1 LWKIKK
7 MKEDGMKERRAYFA
21 KILLSVA
28 TVPLWF
34 VKIFADVGHLP
45 DRTGKIVEVIFRHSM
60 YGNICSLAHPV
71 FAYVSM
77 AIALF
82 SAVMNAVAL
91 KAPEGRPVKAVA
103 RVAFWSAMGV
113 FLILLLLSLTVSR
126 NY

>member
-1 LWKIKK
+1 
-7 MKEDGMKERRAYFA
+7 MKNRRAYLS
-21 KILLSVA
+21 KIFLSVA

-60 YGNICSLAHPV
+60 FENIRSLAHPV
-71 FAYVSM
+71 FAYVAI

-82 SAVMNAVAL
+82 SAAMNAVAL

-113 FLILLLLSLTVSR
+113 FLILLLLSSTVSR